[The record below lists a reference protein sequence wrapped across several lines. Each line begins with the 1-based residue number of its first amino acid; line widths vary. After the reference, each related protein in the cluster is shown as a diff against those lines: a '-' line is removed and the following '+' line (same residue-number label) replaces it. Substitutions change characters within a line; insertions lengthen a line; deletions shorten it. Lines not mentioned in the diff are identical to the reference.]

1 MTGGNQIFPLVILGA
16 GGFARETLDVVEAI
30 NADKPRY
37 DVLGFVVDEK
47 YGRAGDIVNEK
58 PILGGFSWLD
68 AHNDV
73 LAVCGVGAPEVR
85 RHMIRRVQNLGIKFA
100 TLIHPSVIMTRWT
113 SIGEGT
119 VVTAGCILSNNIIVS
134 NHVHI
139 NPGCTIGHDVT
150 IEAFASLAPGVLVSG
165 NVSIGEGV
173 YVGTGANVIEK
184 KAVGAWSIVGAGST
198 VVKDVPP
205 NSTVVGVP
213 ARVIKE
219 RPEGWH
225 LYENEG

>member
-1 MTGGNQIFPLVILGA
+1 MLQPLVILGA

-47 YGRAGDIVNEK
+47 YGRAGDVVNEK
-58 PILGGFSWLD
+58 PILGGFSWFEN
-68 AHNDV
+68 HTDV

-85 RHMIRRVQNLGIKFA
+85 RHMINSARKMGIEFA
-100 TLIHPSVIMTRWT
+100 SLIHPNAQLTRWVKIGSGVIIT
-113 SIGEGT
+113 S
-119 VVTAGCILSNNIIVS
+119 GCILTVQIRLGD
-134 NHVHI
+134 HVHL
-139 NPGCTIGHDVT
+139 NLDCTIGHDTMLENFVT
-150 IEAFASLAPGVLVSG
+150 LAPGVHVSG
-165 NVSIGEGV
+165 NVLLQEGA
-173 YVGTGANVIEK
+173 YVGTGANIIEK
-184 KAVGAWSIVGAGST
+184 KTIGAWSVVGAGST

>member
-1 MTGGNQIFPLVILGA
+1 MLQPLVILGA

-30 NADKPRY
+30 NADRPRY
-37 DVLGFVVDEK
+37 DVLGFIVDEK
-47 YGRAGDIVNEK
+47 YGRAGEIVNEK
-58 PILGGFSWLD
+58 PILGGVSWFE
-68 AHNDV
+68 AHTDV

-85 RHMIRRVQNLGIKFA
+85 RHMIERVERPGVRFA

-113 SIGEGT
+113 SLGEGT
-119 VVTAGCILSNNIIVS
+119 VITAGCILSNNVTVS

-139 NPGCTIGHDVT
+139 NPNGTIGHDVT
-150 IEAFASLAPGVLVSG
+150 IEAFASLAPGVLISG
-165 NVSIGEGV
+165 NVMIHEGA
-173 YVGTGANVIEK
+173 YIGTGANIIEK
-184 KAVGAWSIVGAGST
+184 KTVGAWSIVGAGST

-205 NSTVVGVP
+205 NSTVVGIP

-225 LYENEG
+225 LHENED